1 MPNTKKL
8 KNWKQVVKI
17 SPNVNPDMEEQ
28 QEVENDDQEVESAKQ
43 EGVVPKSS
51 EGNQRNGRKGAA
63 EDEPRG

>member
-1 MPNTKKL
+1 MVRIHNAEYQKTEKL
-8 KNWKQVVKI
+8 KTGRENLAKRQSWY
-17 SPNVNPDMEEQ
+17 EQ
-28 QEVENDDQEVESAKQ
+28 Q